1 MLLLKLPNNYRYKHF
16 HSSPLE
22 MYIGVNGIPFGFISS
37 CDPPIENPCAKV
49 LEHVEGGAQISLTLC
64 IVGNTNDSSNNS
76 MTKVAL
82 HLKQCHQQNES
93 YIECSKMFWLPNSHG
108 LNFLLGNLW

>member
-1 MLLLKLPNNYRYKHF
+1 
-16 HSSPLE
+16 
-22 MYIGVNGIPFGFISS
+22 
-37 CDPPIENPCAKV
+37 
-49 LEHVEGGAQISLTLC
+49 
-64 IVGNTNDSSNNS
+64 